1 MFGCGKSE
9 GRCGNRSRGVGK
21 CGGRCEKVR
30 WGVREGE
37 GRLGDIG
44 VGKCV
49 RVWRKMCGEVWGCE
63 KVCWG
68 VGGGEGRG
76 VGV

>member
-37 GRLGDIG
+37 GRLGDRCREVCQG
-44 VGKCV
+44 VEED
-49 RVWRKMCGEVWGCE
+49 VW
-63 KVCWG
+63 
-68 VGGGEGRG
+68 RG